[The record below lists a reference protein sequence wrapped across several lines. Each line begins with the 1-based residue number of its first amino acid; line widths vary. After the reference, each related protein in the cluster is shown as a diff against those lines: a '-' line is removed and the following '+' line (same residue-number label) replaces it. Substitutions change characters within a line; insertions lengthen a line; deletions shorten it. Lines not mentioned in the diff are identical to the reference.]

1 MNNRITIADIT
12 HIGWVL
18 WAGWAGVDI
27 GEFPL
32 VKAWRGR
39 MMSNP
44 AVKKGNDVPEPSKI
58 LEMLNDP
65 EQIEKFAKHS
75 SGWIMKGQEEDAKR

>member
-1 MNNRITIADIT
+1 
-12 HIGWVL
+12 
-18 WAGWAGVDI
+18 
-27 GEFPL
+27 
-32 VKAWRGR
+32 